1 MRKTKCPNTF
11 DLGLDLGLESDSSLD
26 KFKAIPIPNEP
37 IDDIIN
43 YVEINGLFL
52 YNGYLHMRVHP
63 AKWMM
68 NSTLIYEHITQ
79 RDSIL
84 AVNLE
89 TGKADFLSAKTKV
102 QMVAPIKATYNL
114 AEK

>member
-1 MRKTKCPNTF
+1 MRKTKCQETLE
-11 DLGLDLGLESDSSLD
+11 LGLDLDWSY
-26 KFKAIPIPNEP
+26 KAMPQPIPNEP

-52 YNGYLHMRVHP
+52 HNGWLHMRVHP

-79 RDSIL
+79 RDSIM

-89 TGKADFLSAKTKV
+89 TGKVEFLSAKTKV

-114 AEK
+114 MGE